1 MCFRWLARASMQC
14 QGNMCQAG
22 KKTDVQCTK
31 QGEWV
36 FLHSSKYSAL
46 EESFHGL
53 ASVAGSFGYTRI
65 YENILYIFLQ

>member
-1 MCFRWLARASMQC
+1 MQC

-36 FLHSSKYSAL
+36 FLYSSKYSAL

-53 ASVAGSFGYTRI
+53 ASVYTFGYTHI
-65 YENILYIFLQ
+65 YENIFFYNNKIDGVNCAVV